1 MRSSHC
7 ETTSASFASSNPP
20 GGAARSDRILSDNS
34 SGVRGILYC
43 SSTALTTSVLCVLCC
58 CSKLRSL
65 CSGTAVVHV
74 CGSTFTWEDAS
85 VVLVIIPFGWRFQGV
100 DISCVKFCTLR
111 RWVSKKRSHNILF
124 KNKEKNKGIS
134 EHRRTDAFL
143 TKTDPRSTS
152 AAWLRTA
159 ERALGGQRYG
169 LTTVHTYIFPDRL
182 FDLFIF
188 H

>member
-1 MRSSHC
+1 MPLM
-7 ETTSASFASSNPP
+7 E
-20 GGAARSDRILSDNS
+20 G
-34 SGVRGILYC
+34 
-43 SSTALTTSVLCVLCC
+43 
-58 CSKLRSL
+58 SL
-65 CSGTAVVHV
+65 KT
-74 CGSTFTWEDAS
+74 
-85 VVLVIIPFGWRFQGV
+85 IPQYFFIKQR
-100 DISCVKFCTLR
+100 
-111 RWVSKKRSHNILF
+111 
-124 KNKEKNKGIS
+124 EKKGIS
-134 EHRRTDAFL
+134 VHRRTDAFL